1 MSWNLLSGIK
11 NMVFTK
17 ATHSKLIQENSKSMN
32 IIAYTNNQSLH
43 DTVHGTK
50 QTLERR
56 LIVGISFMRKMVDN
70 NQIQTIWVKKDKQIS
85 DALTKSGVS
94 QKSQLKIRSLLN
106 WENVIHVT

>member
-17 ATHSKLIQENSKSMN
+17 ATHSKLIQENSKPMN

-50 QTLERR
+50 QTLE
-56 LIVGISFMRKMVDN
+56 